1 MLEEDAMTTN
11 EMYYLIMVCAAL
23 VALGLVLGVETA
35 IYRRSLSRIAKRDSQ
50 KSSGVGKC

>member
-35 IYRRSLSRIAKRDSQ
+35 IYRRSLSRSAKRDSQ